1 MRNVTLRQMRV
12 FAAVARHLSF
22 TRAARE
28 LHLTQPAVSQQM
40 RLLELE
46 VGMPLIEQIGR
57 KIRLAPAGTELLRY
71 ANQVTE
77 LLREAAESLAAMRGL
92 KRGLLKLGAVSTAKY
107 FAPALLSA
115 FTPEYPEV
123 NIKFTVGNRDEIVRL
138 LAANE
143 LDLVIMGRPPAE
155 LATAATPFA
164 PHPSVFIA
172 APQHPLVARRQ
183 LPLATLAQESLL
195 VREEGS
201 GTRASMERLF
211 AEQRVAF
218 RAQMEVSSNETIKQA
233 VMAGMGISFIS
244 AHTLGLEVGAGRLAI
259 LDVVGLP
266 IIRDW
271 YVIQLREKRLPPIA
285 AAFRT
290 FLLEHGATIIAR
302 TIGTSLAVKGV
313 ADGESQARR
322 ARSVPA
328 TARKRSRHTVRSA
341 PR

>member
-40 RLLELE
+40 RLLEQE

-57 KIRLAPAGTELLRY
+57 KIRLAPAGVELLQY
-71 ANQVTE
+71 AHQVTE
-77 LLREAAESLAAMRGL
+77 LLREAGEAIAAMRGL

-123 NIKFTVGNRDEIVRL
+123 TIKFTVGNRGEIVRL

-143 LDLVIMGRPPAE
+143 LDLVIMGRPPME

-164 PHPSVFIA
+164 PHPLVIIA
-172 APQHPLVARRQ
+172 SPGHPLAGRRRIA
-183 LPLATLAQESLL
+183 LEALAEESFI

-211 AEQRVAF
+211 SEHRVPF
-218 RAQMEVSSNETIKQA
+218 RALMEVSSNETIKQA

-244 AHTLGLEVGAGRLAI
+244 AHTIGLEIDAGRLTI

-266 IIRDW
+266 VMREW
-271 YVIQLREKRLPPIA
+271 YVIQLQKKLLPPIA
-285 AAFRT
+285 AAFRA
-290 FLLEHGATIIAR
+290 FMLEHAADIIAR
-302 TIGTSLAVKGV
+302 TVGAALSTEGRPASA
-313 ADGESQARR
+313 APRAAARPHLPAAR
-322 ARSVPA
+322 ARGARPA
-328 TARKRSRHTVRSA
+328 R
-341 PR
+341 

>member
-40 RLLELE
+40 RLLEQE
-46 VGMPLIEQIGR
+46 VGLPVIEQIGR
-57 KIRLAPAGTELLRY
+57 QIRLAPAGLELLRY

-77 LLREAAESLAAMRGL
+77 LLREAGESIAAMRGL

-123 NIKFTVGNRDEIVRL
+123 NIKFTVGNRGEIVRL

-155 LATAATPFA
+155 LATAAAPFA
-164 PHPSVFIA
+164 PHPSVIIA
-172 APQHPLVARRQ
+172 PPEHPLIARRRI
-183 LPLATLAQESLL
+183 PLAALAAEAFL

-211 AEQRVAF
+211 AEQRVPF
-218 RAQMEVSSNETIKQA
+218 RALMEVSSNETIKQA
-233 VMAGMGISFIS
+233 VMAGMGLSFIS
-244 AHTLGLEVGAGRLAI
+244 AHTIGLEIGAGRLAI

-266 IIRDW
+266 VIRDW
-271 YVIQLREKRLPPIA
+271 YVIQLEEKRLPPIA
-285 AAFRT
+285 AAFRQ
-290 FLLEHGATIIAR
+290 FMLEHGARIIAR
-302 TIGTSLAVKGV
+302 TIGASLAER
-313 ADGESQARR
+313 GEPDAPARQRAARSARR
-322 ARSVPA
+322 NPTRRIRRAEEPA
-328 TARKRSRHTVRSA
+328 A
-341 PR
+341 

>member
-28 LHLTQPAVSQQM
+28 LHLTQPAISQQM
-40 RLLELE
+40 RLLEQE

-57 KIRLAPAGTELLRY
+57 KIRLAPAGIELLRY

-77 LLREAAESLAAMRGL
+77 LLREAGESLAAMRGL

-138 LAANE
+138 LGANE

-155 LATAATPFA
+155 LATAAVPFA

-172 APQHPLVARRQ
+172 APQHPLANRRQ
-183 LPLATLAQESLL
+183 IPLASLARESLL

-211 AEQRVAF
+211 AEHHVTF
-218 RAQMEVSSNETIKQA
+218 RALMEVSSNETIKQA
-233 VMAGMGISFIS
+233 VMAGMGLSFIS

-259 LDVVGLP
+259 LDVAGLP
-266 IIRDW
+266 LVRDW

-285 AAFRT
+285 AAFRA
-290 FLLEHGATIIAR
+290 FLLEQGAAIIAR
-302 TIGTSLAVKGV
+302 TIGASLAVNGV
-313 ADGESQARR
+313 ADSMPQKRRALPEAVAPCKRARR
-322 ARSVPA
+322 AARSVP
-328 TARKRSRHTVRSA
+328 R
-341 PR
+341 

>member
-1 MRNVTLRQMRV
+1 MAGCVRC
-12 FAAVARHLSF
+12 SSC
-22 TRAARE
+22 AARE

-40 RLLELE
+40 RLLEAE

-57 KIRLAPAGTELLRY
+57 KIRLAPAGVELLQY

-77 LLREAAESLAAMRGL
+77 LLREAGESIAAMRGL

-123 NIKFTVGNRDEIVRL
+123 NIKFTVGNRGEIVRL

-155 LATAATPFA
+155 LATAAAPFA
-164 PHPSVFIA
+164 PHPSVIIA
-172 APQHPLVARRQ
+172 PPEHPLIARRRI
-183 LPLATLAQESLL
+183 PLAALAAEAFL

-211 AEQRVAF
+211 AEQRVPF
-218 RAQMEVSSNETIKQA
+218 RALMEVSSNETIKQA
-233 VMAGMGISFIS
+233 VMAGMGLSFIS
-244 AHTLGLEVGAGRLAI
+244 AHTIGLEIGAGRLAI

-266 IIRDW
+266 VIRDW
-271 YVIQLREKRLPPIA
+271 YVIQLQEKRLPPIA
-285 AAFRT
+285 AAFRQ
-290 FLLEHGATIIAR
+290 FMLEHGARIIAR
-302 TIGTSLAVKGV
+302 TIGASLAER
-313 ADGESQARR
+313 GEPDAPARQRAARSARR
-322 ARSVPA
+322 NPTRRIRRAEEPA
-328 TARKRSRHTVRSA
+328 A
-341 PR
+341 